1 MYKQIIL
8 SLILFFKINYL
19 KTIEFEKFKKICL
32 MIENHNIEQSFL
44 EIKKYQ
50 SLDSKLSPEI
60 QILLGKIYLEL
71 KQPEKSSNYFEK
83 VLFSSQN

>member
-1 MYKQIIL
+1 M
-8 SLILFFKINYL
+8 NL
-19 KTIEFEKFKKICL
+19 KKFKKICL

-71 KQPEKSSNYFEK
+71 KQPEKSSNYFE
-83 VLFSSQN
+83 SSFFIHKTR